1 MTNADT
7 KTWVTLPVSL
17 NNTNYRLAL
26 IGGNGTDDNETR
38 NLQFVQ
44 KMEYQFLAKSVN
56 KPEVGF
62 DWLAIGQ

>member
-17 NNTNYRLAL
+17 NNTNYKLAL
-26 IGGNGTDDNETR
+26 IGENAGDDNATR

-44 KMEYQFLAKSVN
+44 KQGPQFLAKSVN
-56 KPEVGF
+56 TPDVAFE
-62 DWLAIGQ
+62 WLTIGR